1 MSKCYLN
8 SCVAVSC
15 EEIVAKKTCE
25 NSGIDLI
32 YRRKKRSPTCP
43 QISQCH
49 SKHENQRV
57 PKRLCLGCWKSSQLQ
72 KLWRAPEKN
81 GPVMTTV
88 LLYKHRN
95 QQVRTRSIFPISAS
109 RNPARVLLVFQW
121 QADKGKTERE
131 SPWKDRARGSI
142 WIASKS
148 HLHRIIPM

>member
-1 MSKCYLN
+1 MWGDSSK
-8 SCVAVSC
+8 
-15 EEIVAKKTCE
+15 K
-25 NSGIDLI
+25 DLWELWDWFNLQTQ
-32 YRRKKRSPTCP
+32 RQSPTCP
-43 QISQCH
+43 QINQCH
-49 SKHENQRV
+49 SRHENQRV
-57 PKRLCLGCWKSSQLQ
+57 PKRLCLGCWKPSQLQ

-131 SPWKDRARGSI
+131 REPVERQGKRKHMNSI
-142 WIASKS
+142 KVPFAQNNSYAEFS
-148 HLHRIIPM
+148 L